1 MRDLA
6 RQWGVAV
13 VVERADVRSEA
24 SRRGQGVEEAAR
36 AVRYEFLRRA
46 AEQCGAD
53 RVALGH
59 QRDDQSETVLM
70 NFLRGSGVRGLSGMP
85 VERPIAPD
93 SRIVVIRPLLEVT
106 RNEVMSYLKSRGLA
120 SLEDETNRSLA
131 MARNRLR
138 HKLLPLLEREYAP
151 GLRGRLASLAVQ
163 MGRLQR
169 HVASEAAL
177 AWDEAVS
184 SATSRSVEF
193 RIEVLR
199 GCGPVVCGEL
209 MLSALEHLGVGRRG
223 IGWEHLELLWRTVSG
238 EVGGQRLEL
247 PEGVVGSRRGGRLR
261 LSRGACGG
269 SGRGCQY

>member
-1 MRDLA
+1 MRELA
-6 RQWGVAV
+6 RQWGVGV
-13 VVERADVRSEA
+13 VVERADVASEA

-36 AVRYEFLRRA
+36 SVRYEFLRRA

-59 QRDDQSETVLM
+59 HRDDQSETVLM

-85 VERPIAPD
+85 LERPIAPD
-93 SRIVVIRPLLEVT
+93 SGIVVIRPLLEVT
-106 RNEVMSYLKSRGLA
+106 REEVMAYLSSRGLE
-120 SLEDETNRSLA
+120 SMEDETNRSMA
-131 MARNRLR
+131 MVRNRVR
-138 HKLLPLLEREYAP
+138 HKLLPLLERDYAP
-151 GLRGRLASLAVQ
+151 GLGSRLASLASQ

-177 AWDEAVS
+177 AWDEAVW

-209 MLSALEHLGVGRRG
+209 ILAALEHLGAGRRG
-223 IGWEHLELLWRTVSG
+223 IGWEHLESLWRTVSG
-238 EVGGQRLEL
+238 PVRGQRLEL
-247 PEGVVGSRRGGRLR
+247 QEGVVGRRRGGRLR
-261 LSRGACGG
+261 LSRGVSGG
-269 SGRGCQY
+269 SQRGCHY